1 MTITT
6 NSLTSTKKPNFTFPV
21 NYSYNVILGCPR
33 SGTTFLIDS
42 LRAMSYSE
50 CISGH
55 LLPIVIPHL
64 VNQHLSPEIYQSLAT
79 GFEFTVKDFIES
91 IDQSRFLA
99 VQKWLNNS
107 IGLSELFQALQR
119 KRAIKNVIYKEPF
132 LAFAPEFTYNALP
145 NCRIVHIYRDG
156 RDAADSLIRK
166 YQVLTDEKL
175 MNLGTAEMPLG
186 RRYDEVIPGSV
197 VSRQSNGDY
206 RYVPWWVEAGREKE
220 FLGYTPYLRSVWM
233 WREITRRCHDFFSR
247 SDVIASN
254 RVLLLKYE
262 DLVKDPLTY
271 ARLVVEHFNGEM
283 NSRIAKKFQQATTSS
298 VGIYQRRDVEEIK
311 LAEKIAGVELKQ
323 YGYL

>member
-1 MTITT
+1 MTTT
-6 NSLTSTKKPNFTFPV
+6 TTPLTSSKKANFTFPV

-64 VNQHLSPEIYQSLAT
+64 VNQPLSSEIYQSLAT
-79 GFEFTVKDFIES
+79 GFEFTIKDFLES
-91 IDQSRFLA
+91 IDKSRFLA

-107 IGLSELFQALQR
+107 MGLLELFQALQR
-119 KRAIKNVIYKEPF
+119 KREIKNVVYKEPF
-132 LAFAPEFTYNALP
+132 LGFAPEFTYNALP

-175 MNLGTAEMPLG
+175 SSLGTAEMPLG
-186 RRYDEVIPGSV
+186 RQY
-197 VSRQSNGDY
+197 DY
-206 RYVPWWVEAGREKE
+206 RYVPWWVEEGREKE
-220 FLGYTPYLRSVWM
+220 FLGYTPYLRAVWM
-233 WREITRRCHDFFSR
+233 WREITRRCHEFFTR
-247 SDVIASN
+247 SDVLASN

-262 DLVKDPLTY
+262 DLVADPLTY
-271 ARLVVEHFNGEM
+271 GKLVVEHFNGEM
-283 NSRIAKKFQQATTSS
+283 NSRVAKKFQKAKTSS
-298 VGIYQRRDVEEIK
+298 IGVHQKRDAKEIN
-311 LAEKIAGVELKQ
+311 LAEKIAGAELKQ